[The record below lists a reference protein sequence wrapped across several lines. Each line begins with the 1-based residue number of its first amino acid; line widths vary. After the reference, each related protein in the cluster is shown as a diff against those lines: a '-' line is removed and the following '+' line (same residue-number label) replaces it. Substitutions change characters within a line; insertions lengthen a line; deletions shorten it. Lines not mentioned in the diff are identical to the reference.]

1 MKNFL
6 NYIADPDNFK
16 KIKTIFKILL
26 VLVVIAD
33 FLVEREH
40 AALVWEKIPGWSAFL
55 GFATSIFLM
64 LVPRFV
70 GDIWLYKGEDYY
82 GE

>member
-26 VLVVIAD
+26 IVVVIAD
-33 FLVEREH
+33 FFVEREH
-40 AALVWEKIPGWSAFL
+40 AALLWEKLPGWNAFL